1 MPTRCSDRLAGALAV
16 ALFAAVAVASPA
28 CAARAKPKP
37 GFGPTLP
44 IAPEPPAVAN
54 GAIFQV
60 ANGYT
65 PLYEGTRA
73 RAVGDPLTIVLV
85 ENITSSKTAA
95 SKTGRNGGVGLVP
108 PSTGP
113 LAFAPPTS
121 LAASGTSN
129 FDGKGDMSQQSAL
142 AGQVS
147 VTIAKLLGNGTA
159 LVVGE
164 KRLTLNQGQDW
175 VQVSGIIRLTD
186 IDENNRISSTQVAD
200 ARIEYSGN
208 GQVARASREG
218 WLQRFF
224 NMLTPF

>member
-1 MPTRCSDRLAGALAV
+1 MPTRGFKRLVGAILIV
-16 ALFAAVAVASPA
+16 AIAASPA
-28 CAARAKPKP
+28 IAARAKPKP
-37 GFGPTLP
+37 GFGPT
-44 IAPEPPAVAN
+44 APVVRFAPAIPD

-108 PSTGP
+108 PATGP

-121 LAASGTSN
+121 LAASGSSN
-129 FDGKGDMSQQSAL
+129 FDGKGNMTQQSVL
-142 AGQVS
+142 GGQVS

-164 KRLTLNQGQDW
+164 KRLTLNQGEDW
-175 VQVSGIIRLTD
+175 VQVSGIIRLSD
-186 IDENNRISSTQVAD
+186 IDENNRIASTQVAD

>member
-1 MPTRCSDRLAGALAV
+1 MPTRCFDRLVGALLIATV
-16 ALFAAVAVASPA
+16 AASPA
-28 CAARAKPKP
+28 IAAKAKPKP

-44 IAPEPPAVAN
+44 VAPMTPAIAD
-54 GAIFQV
+54 GAIFQ
-60 ANGYT
+60 ASNGYVA
-65 PLYEGTRA
+65 LYEGTRA
-73 RAVGDPLTIVLV
+73 RAVGDPVTIVLV

-95 SKTGRNGGVGLVP
+95 SKTGRNGGFGIIP

-113 LAFAPPTS
+113 LSFAPPTS
-121 LAASGTSN
+121 LAASGSSN
-129 FDGKGDMSQQSAL
+129 FDGKGNMTQQSL
-142 AGQVS
+142 LGGSVS
-147 VTIAKLLGNGTA
+147 VTIARLLGNGTA

-164 KRLTLNQGQDW
+164 KRMTLNMGEDW
-175 VQVSGIIRLTD
+175 VQVSGIIRLSD
-186 IDENNRISSTQVAD
+186 IDENNRIASTQVAD

>member
-1 MPTRCSDRLAGALAV
+1 MPTRCFDRLVGAILI
-16 ALFAAVAVASPA
+16 AAIAASPA
-28 CAARAKPKP
+28 LAARAKPKP

-44 IAPEPPAVAN
+44 IAPVAPTIAD

-95 SKTGRNGGVGLVP
+95 SKTGRNGGIGLVP
-108 PSTGP
+108 PATGP

-121 LAASGTSN
+121 LSASGTSN
-129 FDGKGDMSQQSAL
+129 FDGKGDMTQQSAL
-142 AGQVS
+142 AGSVS

-159 LVVGE
+159 VVVGE
-164 KRLTLNQGQDW
+164 KRLTLNQGEDW
-175 VQVSGIIRLTD
+175 VQVSGIVRLND

>member
-1 MPTRCSDRLAGALAV
+1 MPTRCFNRLVGAILLA
-16 ALFAAVAVASPA
+16 AITASPA
-28 CAARAKPKP
+28 IAAKAKPKA
-37 GFGPTLP
+37 GFGPT
-44 IAPEPPAVAN
+44 APVVPVAPAIPD

-60 ANGYT
+60 ASGYT

-73 RAVGDPLTIVLV
+73 RSVGDPLTIVLV

-95 SKTGRNGGVGLVP
+95 SKTGRNGGVGIVP
-108 PSTGP
+108 PATGP

-121 LAASGTSN
+121 LMASGNSN
-129 FDGKGDMSQQSAL
+129 FDGKGNMTQQSAL
-142 AGQVS
+142 AGSVS
-147 VTIAKLLGNGTA
+147 VTIAKVLGNGTA

-164 KRLTLNQGQDW
+164 KRLTLNQGEDW
-175 VQVSGIIRLTD
+175 VQVSGIVRLTD

>member
-1 MPTRCSDRLAGALAV
+1 LPTRCFDRLFGALLIAMIAAAPAV
-16 ALFAAVAVASPA
+16 AAK
-28 CAARAKPKP
+28 AKPKP
-37 GFGPTLP
+37 GFGPTAP
-44 IAPEPPAVAN
+44 VVPVAPAIAD
-54 GAIFQV
+54 GSIFQASAGYV
-60 ANGYT
+60 A
-65 PLYEGTRA
+65 LYEGTRA
-73 RAVGDPLTIVLV
+73 RMVGDPVTIVLI
-85 ENITSSKTAA
+85 ENISSSKTAA

-121 LAASGTSN
+121 LAASGSSN
-129 FDGKGDMSQQSAL
+129 FDGKGNMTQQSVL
-142 AGQVS
+142 GGSVS

-164 KRLTLNQGQDW
+164 KRLTLNMGEDW
-175 VQVSGIIRLTD
+175 VQVSGIIRLAD
-186 IDENNRISSTQVAD
+186 IDENNRIASTQVAD